1 MRAFFGE
8 ELVKLGEE
16 VHELVVLTGDVAKST
31 GVGAFARAYP
41 GRFYNIG
48 ISEQDITGIASGLAL
63 SGKVPVVALFAPFV
77 MRAWEQIRSTIARGN
92 LNVKLVG
99 THAGLS
105 AADEGSSHQPL
116 EDVAIMRVLPNMN
129 VIVPGDRR
137 EIAEATE
144 EMVKV
149 KGPVYMRLGRDE
161 DLSFLEGEDVFTL
174 GKAVMIRDGHEL
186 AVFSNGAM
194 TPEVL
199 KAAEMAGVSA
209 RIVHVPTVKP
219 LDREAIVS
227 AAKAAGRVVC
237 AEEHSVIGG
246 LGGAVAELLSSEYP
260 VPVRRIGVQ
269 DAFGESG
276 PGRELL
282 RKHGLVAE
290 CIGEVLAEV
299 AGGKK
304 KCS

>member
-1 MRAFFGE
+1 VRAFFGE
-8 ELVKLGEE
+8 ALVRLAEE
-16 VHELVVLTGDVAKST
+16 VHGLVVLTGDVAKST
-31 GVGAFARAYP
+31 GVGGFARAHP
-41 GRFYNIG
+41 GRFYDIG
-48 ISEQDITGIASGLAL
+48 ISEQDITGIAAGLAL
-63 SGKVPVVALFAPFV
+63 SGKVPVIVLFAPFV
-77 MRAWEQIRSTIARGN
+77 MRAWEQVRSTVARGN

-105 AADEGSSHQPL
+105 AADEGASHQAL
-116 EDVAIMRVLPNMN
+116 EDVAIMRALPNMT

-137 EIAEATE
+137 EIAEATD
-144 EMVKV
+144 EMVKA

-174 GKAVMIRDGHEL
+174 GKAVTVREGHDV
-186 AVFSNGAM
+186 AVFSNGAI

-199 KAAEMAGVSA
+199 NAVEASGVSA
-209 RIVHVPTVKP
+209 RVVHVPTVKP
-219 LDREAIVS
+219 LDKEAVV
-227 AAKAAGRVVC
+227 AAARATGRVVC

-246 LGGAVAELLSSEYP
+246 LGGAVAELLSSECP
-260 VPVRRIGVQ
+260 VPVKRIGVQ
-269 DAFGESG
+269 DTFGESG

-290 CIGEVLAEV
+290 CIGEVLLEV

-304 KCS
+304 QCS